1 MLIHFKIALI
11 VLTIITFSITF
22 LTFNPP
28 VSAIKNM
35 DNEMNQG
42 NNKNQDQLAVIT
54 NINLENIEKKG
65 FLKVVAFING
75 EDFSKKIPLDKL
87 KDTTKKVKVKF
98 SMDKENELV
107 SATTPDEFFVCAYH
121 VQSPNVKLDSSV
133 KKNSIEYFD
142 CNEGD
147 IQSVT
152 EPTEINLF
160 KPKSQVYSKSI
171 NYHNFYAKPKV
182 VSFTNL
188 DNNNNNNNTKSTG
201 NTTATS
207 SANLKIKSNHDYDDD
222 NKPVKVKI
230 VVPLEDRKD
239 IKKLKVMAMLKGQ
252 IKSEMIEDVQEEF
265 DKIGSYTIERIFAFD
280 KNTDI
285 GPIQIGDRF
294 HGCASG
300 EGLKPKEGTECEKRL
315 IKDFDKIHTLPI
327 HAKISPKP

>member
-1 MLIHFKIALI
+1 M
-11 VLTIITFSITF
+11 TFD
-22 LTFNPP
+22 P
-28 VSAIKNM
+28 VSAIKKIDSEVNG
-35 DNEMNQG
+35 E
-42 NNKNQDQLAVIT
+42 NNNNQDQLAVIT

-87 KDTTKKVKVKF
+87 KESTKKVKVKF
-98 SMDKENELV
+98 EMDKENELV
-107 SATTPDEFFVCAYH
+107 SATKPDEFFVCAYH
-121 VQSPNVKLDSSV
+121 VQSPNIKSDSSV
-133 KKNSIEYFD
+133 KQNSIEYFD

-152 EPTEINLF
+152 EPTEVNLF
-160 KPKSQVYSKSI
+160 KTKSQVYSKSV

-182 VSFTNL
+182 VSFVSL
-188 DNNNNNNNTKSTG
+188 DNNTKTTG
-201 NTTATS
+201 DNTTS
-207 SANLKIKSNHDYDDD
+207 SNNLKIKSNDDDD
-222 NKPVKVKI
+222 NNNKPIKVKI
-230 VVPLEDRKD
+230 VVPLDDRKD

-252 IKSEMIEDVQEEF
+252 IKYEIIEDVQKEF
-265 DKIGSYTIERIFAFD
+265 DKIGGYTIERIFAFD

-300 EGLKPKEGTECEKRL
+300 EGLKPNEGTECEKRL
-315 IKDFDKIHTLPI
+315 IKDFDKVHTLPV

>member
-1 MLIHFKIALI
+1 MLIQFKIALI
-11 VLTIITFSITF
+11 VLIITTFSIACMTF
-22 LTFNPP
+22 DP
-28 VSAIKNM
+28 VSAIKKM
-35 DNEMNQG
+35 DSEVNGE
-42 NNKNQDQLAVIT
+42 NNNNQDQLAVIT

-87 KDTTKKVKVKF
+87 KESTKKVKVKF
-98 SMDKENELV
+98 EMDKENELV
-107 SATTPDEFFVCAYH
+107 SATKPDEFFVCAYH
-121 VQSPNVKLDSSV
+121 VQSPNIKSDSSV
-133 KKNSIEYFD
+133 KQNSIEYFD

-152 EPTEINLF
+152 EPTEVNLF
-160 KPKSQVYSKSI
+160 KTKSQVYSKSV

-182 VSFTNL
+182 VSFVNL
-188 DNNNNNNNTKSTG
+188 DNNTKTTG
-201 NTTATS
+201 DNTTS
-207 SANLKIKSNHDYDDD
+207 SNNLKIKSNNDNDNNN

-230 VVPLEDRKD
+230 VVPLDDRKD

-252 IKSEMIEDVQEEF
+252 IKYEIIEDVQKEF
-265 DKIGSYTIERIFAFD
+265 DKIGGYTIERIFAFD

-300 EGLKPKEGTECEKRL
+300 EGLKPNEGTECEKRL
-315 IKDFDKIHTLPI
+315 IKDFDKVHTLPV

>member
-1 MLIHFKIALI
+1 MLIQFKIALI
-11 VLTIITFSITF
+11 VLTITTFSIACMTF
-22 LTFNPP
+22 DP
-28 VSAIKNM
+28 VSAIKKM
-35 DNEMNQG
+35 DSEVNGE
-42 NNKNQDQLAVIT
+42 NNNNQDQLAVIT

-87 KDTTKKVKVKF
+87 KESTKKVKVKF
-98 SMDKENELV
+98 EMDKENELV
-107 SATTPDEFFVCAYH
+107 SATKPDEFFVCAYH
-121 VQSPNVKLDSSV
+121 VQSPNIKSDSSV
-133 KKNSIEYFD
+133 KQNSIEYFD

-152 EPTEINLF
+152 EPTEVNLF
-160 KPKSQVYSKSI
+160 KTKSQVYSKSV

-182 VSFTNL
+182 VSFVNL
-188 DNNNNNNNTKSTG
+188 DNNTKTTG
-201 NTTATS
+201 DNTTS
-207 SANLKIKSNHDYDDD
+207 SNNLKIKSNHDDNNN

-230 VVPLEDRKD
+230 VVPLDDRKD

-252 IKSEMIEDVQEEF
+252 VKYEVIEDVQKEF
-265 DKIGSYTIERIFAFD
+265 DKIGGYTIERIFAFD

-300 EGLKPKEGTECEKRL
+300 EGLKPNEGTECEKRL
-315 IKDFDKIHTLPI
+315 IKDFDKVHTLPV

>member
-1 MLIHFKIALI
+1 MLIQFKIALI
-11 VLTIITFSITF
+11 VLTITTFSIACMTF
-22 LTFNPP
+22 DP
-28 VSAIKNM
+28 VSAIKKM
-35 DNEMNQG
+35 DSEVNGE
-42 NNKNQDQLAVIT
+42 NNNNQDQLAVIT

-87 KDTTKKVKVKF
+87 KESTKKVKVKF
-98 SMDKENELV
+98 EMDKENELV
-107 SATTPDEFFVCAYH
+107 SATKPDEFFVCAYH
-121 VQSPNVKLDSSV
+121 VQSPNIKSDSSV
-133 KKNSIEYFD
+133 KQNSIEYFD

-152 EPTEINLF
+152 EPTEVNLF
-160 KPKSQVYSKSI
+160 KTKSQVYSKSV

-182 VSFTNL
+182 VSFVNL
-188 DNNNNNNNTKSTG
+188 DNNTKTTG
-201 NTTATS
+201 DNTTS
-207 SANLKIKSNHDYDDD
+207 SNNLKIKSNNDNDNNN

-230 VVPLEDRKD
+230 VVPLDDRKD

-265 DKIGSYTIERIFAFD
+265 DKIGSYTIERVFAFD

-300 EGLKPKEGTECEKRL
+300 EGLKPNEGTECEKRL
-315 IKDFDKIHTLPI
+315 IKDFDKVHTLPV

>member
-1 MLIHFKIALI
+1 MLIQFKIALI
-11 VLTIITFSITF
+11 VLTITTFSIACMTF
-22 LTFNPP
+22 DP
-28 VSAIKNM
+28 VSAIKKM
-35 DNEMNQG
+35 DSEVNGE
-42 NNKNQDQLAVIT
+42 NNNNQDQLAVIT

-87 KDTTKKVKVKF
+87 KESTKKVQVKF
-98 SMDKENELV
+98 EMDKENELV
-107 SATTPDEFFVCAYH
+107 SATKPDEFFVCAYH
-121 VQSPNVKLDSSV
+121 VQSPNIKSDSSV
-133 KKNSIEYFD
+133 KQNSIEYFD

-152 EPTEINLF
+152 EPTEVNLF
-160 KPKSQVYSKSI
+160 KTKSQVYSKSV

-182 VSFTNL
+182 VSSVNL
-188 DNNNNNNNTKSTG
+188 DNNTKTTG
-201 NTTATS
+201 DNTTS
-207 SANLKIKSNHDYDDD
+207 SNNLKIKSNHDDDNN

-230 VVPLEDRKD
+230 VVPLDDRKD

-252 IKSEMIEDVQEEF
+252 IKYEIIEDVQKEF
-265 DKIGSYTIERIFAFD
+265 DKIGGYTIERIFAFD

-315 IKDFDKIHTLPI
+315 IKDFDKVHTLPV

>member
-1 MLIHFKIALI
+1 MLIQFKIALI
-11 VLTIITFSITF
+11 VLTITTFSIACMTF
-22 LTFNPP
+22 DP
-28 VSAIKNM
+28 VSAIKKM
-35 DNEMNQG
+35 DSEVNGE
-42 NNKNQDQLAVIT
+42 NNNNQDQLAVIT

-75 EDFSKKIPLDKL
+75 EDFSKKILLDKL
-87 KDTTKKVKVKF
+87 KESTKKVKVKF
-98 SMDKENELV
+98 EMDKENELV
-107 SATTPDEFFVCAYH
+107 SATKPDEFFVCAYH
-121 VQSPNVKLDSSV
+121 VQSPNIKSDSSV
-133 KKNSIEYFD
+133 KQNSIEYFD

-152 EPTEINLF
+152 EPTEVNLF
-160 KPKSQVYSKSI
+160 KTKSQVYSKSV

-182 VSFTNL
+182 VSFVNL
-188 DNNNNNNNTKSTG
+188 DNNTKTTG
-201 NTTATS
+201 DNTTS
-207 SANLKIKSNHDYDDD
+207 SNNLKIKSNNDND

-230 VVPLEDRKD
+230 VVPLDDRKD

-252 IKSEMIEDVQEEF
+252 IKYEIIEDVQKEF
-265 DKIGSYTIERIFAFD
+265 DKIGGYTIERIFAFD

-300 EGLKPKEGTECEKRL
+300 EGLKPNEGTECEKRL
-315 IKDFDKIHTLPI
+315 IKDFDKVHTLPV

>member
-1 MLIHFKIALI
+1 MLIQFKIALI
-11 VLTIITFSITF
+11 VLTITTFSIACMTF
-22 LTFNPP
+22 DP
-28 VSAIKNM
+28 VSAIKKM
-35 DNEMNQG
+35 DSEVNGE
-42 NNKNQDQLAVIT
+42 NNNNQDQLAVIT

-87 KDTTKKVKVKF
+87 KESTKKVQVKF
-98 SMDKENELV
+98 EMDKENELV
-107 SATTPDEFFVCAYH
+107 SATKPDEFFVCAYH
-121 VQSPNVKLDSSV
+121 VQSPNIKSDSSV
-133 KKNSIEYFD
+133 KQNSIEYFD

-152 EPTEINLF
+152 EPTEVNLF
-160 KPKSQVYSKSI
+160 KTKSQVYSKSV

-182 VSFTNL
+182 VSFVNL
-188 DNNNNNNNTKSTG
+188 DNNTKTTG
-201 NTTATS
+201 DNTTS
-207 SANLKIKSNHDYDDD
+207 SNNLKIKSNDDD
-222 NKPVKVKI
+222 DDNNNKPVKVKI
-230 VVPLEDRKD
+230 VVPLDDRKD

-252 IKSEMIEDVQEEF
+252 IKYEIIEDVQKEF
-265 DKIGSYTIERIFAFD
+265 DKIGGYTIERIFAFD

-300 EGLKPKEGTECEKRL
+300 EGLKPNEGTECEKRL
-315 IKDFDKIHTLPI
+315 IKDFDKVHTLPV

>member
-1 MLIHFKIALI
+1 MLIQFKIALI
-11 VLTIITFSITF
+11 VLIITTFSIACMTF
-22 LTFNPP
+22 DP
-28 VSAIKNM
+28 VSAIKKM
-35 DNEMNQG
+35 DSEVNGE
-42 NNKNQDQLAVIT
+42 NNNNQDQLVVIT

-75 EDFSKKIPLDKL
+75 EDFSKKILLDKL
-87 KDTTKKVKVKF
+87 KESTKKVQVKF
-98 SMDKENELV
+98 EMDKENELV
-107 SATTPDEFFVCAYH
+107 SATKPDEFFVCAYH
-121 VQSPNVKLDSSV
+121 VQSPNIKSDSSV
-133 KKNSIEYFD
+133 KQNSIEYFD

-152 EPTEINLF
+152 EPTEVNLF
-160 KPKSQVYSKSI
+160 KTKSQVYSKSV

-182 VSFTNL
+182 VSSVNL
-188 DNNNNNNNTKSTG
+188 DNNTKTTG
-201 NTTATS
+201 DNTTS
-207 SANLKIKSNHDYDDD
+207 SNNLKIKSNHDDDNN

-230 VVPLEDRKD
+230 VVPLDDRKD

-252 IKSEMIEDVQEEF
+252 VKYEVIEDVQKEF
-265 DKIGSYTIERIFAFD
+265 DKIGGYTIERIFAFD

-315 IKDFDKIHTLPI
+315 IKDFERVHTLPI

>member
-1 MLIHFKIALI
+1 MLIQFKIALI
-11 VLTIITFSITF
+11 VLTITTFSIACMTF
-22 LTFNPP
+22 DP
-28 VSAIKNM
+28 VSAIKKM
-35 DNEMNQG
+35 DSEVNGE
-42 NNKNQDQLAVIT
+42 NNNNQDQLAVIT

-87 KDTTKKVKVKF
+87 KESTKKVKVKF
-98 SMDKENELV
+98 EMDKENELV
-107 SATTPDEFFVCAYH
+107 SATKPDEFFVCAYH
-121 VQSPNVKLDSSV
+121 VQSPNIKSDSSV
-133 KKNSIEYFD
+133 KQNSIEYFD

-152 EPTEINLF
+152 EPTEVNLF
-160 KPKSQVYSKSI
+160 KTKSQVYSKSV

-182 VSFTNL
+182 VSFVNL
-188 DNNNNNNNTKSTG
+188 DNNTKTTG
-201 NTTATS
+201 DNTTS
-207 SANLKIKSNHDYDDD
+207 SNNLKIKSNHD
-222 NKPVKVKI
+222 NNNNKKPVKVKI
-230 VVPLEDRKD
+230 VVPLDDRKD

-252 IKSEMIEDVQEEF
+252 VKYEVIEDVQKEF
-265 DKIGSYTIERIFAFD
+265 DKIGGYTIERIFAFD

-315 IKDFDKIHTLPI
+315 IKDFERVHTLPI

>member
-1 MLIHFKIALI
+1 MLIQFKIALI
-11 VLTIITFSITF
+11 VLTITTFSIACMTF
-22 LTFNPP
+22 DP
-28 VSAIKNM
+28 VSAIKKIDSEVNG
-35 DNEMNQG
+35 E
-42 NNKNQDQLAVIT
+42 NNNNQDQLAVIT

-87 KDTTKKVKVKF
+87 KESTKKVKVKF
-98 SMDKENELV
+98 EMDKENELV
-107 SATTPDEFFVCAYH
+107 SATKPDEFFVCAYH
-121 VQSPNVKLDSSV
+121 VQSPNIKSDSSV
-133 KKNSIEYFD
+133 KQNSIEYFD

-152 EPTEINLF
+152 EPTEVNLF
-160 KPKSQVYSKSI
+160 KTKSQVYSKSV

-182 VSFTNL
+182 VSFVNL
-188 DNNNNNNNTKSTG
+188 DNNTKTTG
-201 NTTATS
+201 DNTTS
-207 SANLKIKSNHDYDDD
+207 SNNLKIKSNNDNDNNN

-230 VVPLEDRKD
+230 VVPLDDRKD

-252 IKSEMIEDVQEEF
+252 IKYEIIEDVQKEF
-265 DKIGSYTIERIFAFD
+265 DKIGGYTIERIFAFD

-300 EGLKPKEGTECEKRL
+300 EGLKPNEGTECEKRL
-315 IKDFDKIHTLPI
+315 IKDFDKVHTLPV

>member
-1 MLIHFKIALI
+1 MLIQFKIALI
-11 VLTIITFSITF
+11 VLTITTFSIACMTF
-22 LTFNPP
+22 DP
-28 VSAIKNM
+28 VSAIKKM
-35 DNEMNQG
+35 DSEVNGE
-42 NNKNQDQLAVIT
+42 NNNNQDQLAVIT

-87 KDTTKKVKVKF
+87 KESTKKVKVKF
-98 SMDKENELV
+98 EMDKENELV
-107 SATTPDEFFVCAYH
+107 SATKPDEFFVCAYH
-121 VQSPNVKLDSSV
+121 VQSPNIKSDSSV
-133 KKNSIEYFD
+133 KQNSIEYFD

-152 EPTEINLF
+152 EPTEVNLF
-160 KPKSQVYSKSI
+160 KTKSQVYSKSV

-182 VSFTNL
+182 VSFVNL
-188 DNNNNNNNTKSTG
+188 DNNTKTTG
-201 NTTATS
+201 DNTTS
-207 SANLKIKSNHDYDDD
+207 SNNLKIKSNNDTDNNN

-230 VVPLEDRKD
+230 VVPLDDRKD

-252 IKSEMIEDVQEEF
+252 IKYEIIEDVQKEF
-265 DKIGSYTIERIFAFD
+265 DKIGGYTIERIFAFD

-300 EGLKPKEGTECEKRL
+300 EGLKPNEGTECEKRL
-315 IKDFDKIHTLPI
+315 IKDFDKVHTLPV

>member
-1 MLIHFKIALI
+1 MLIQFKIALI
-11 VLTIITFSITF
+11 VLIITTFSIACMTF
-22 LTFNPP
+22 DP
-28 VSAIKNM
+28 VSAIKKM
-35 DNEMNQG
+35 DSEVNGE
-42 NNKNQDQLAVIT
+42 NNNNQDQLAVIT

-75 EDFSKKIPLDKL
+75 EDFSKKILLDKL
-87 KDTTKKVKVKF
+87 KESTKKVKVKF
-98 SMDKENELV
+98 EMDKENELV
-107 SATTPDEFFVCAYH
+107 SATKPNEFFVCAYH
-121 VQSPNVKLDSSV
+121 VQSPNIKSDSSV
-133 KKNSIEYFD
+133 KQNSIEYFD

-152 EPTEINLF
+152 EPTEVNLF
-160 KPKSQVYSKSI
+160 KTKSQVYSKSV

-182 VSFTNL
+182 VSSVNL
-188 DNNNNNNNTKSTG
+188 DNNTKTTG
-201 NTTATS
+201 DNTTS
-207 SANLKIKSNHDYDDD
+207 SNNLKIKSNHDDDNN

-230 VVPLEDRKD
+230 VVPLDDRKD

-252 IKSEMIEDVQEEF
+252 VKYEVIEDVQKEF
-265 DKIGSYTIERIFAFD
+265 DKIGGYTIERIFAFD

-315 IKDFDKIHTLPI
+315 IKDFERVHTLPI

>member
-1 MLIHFKIALI
+1 MLIQFKIALI
-11 VLTIITFSITF
+11 VLTITTFSIAYMTF
-22 LTFNPP
+22 DS
-28 VSAIKNM
+28 VSAIKKTDSEVNG
-35 DNEMNQG
+35 E
-42 NNKNQDQLAVIT
+42 NNNNQDQLAVIT

-75 EDFSKKIPLDKL
+75 EDFSKKILLDKL
-87 KDTTKKVKVKF
+87 KESTKKVKVKF
-98 SMDKENELV
+98 EMDKENELV
-107 SATTPDEFFVCAYH
+107 SATKPDEFFVCAYH
-121 VQSPNVKLDSSV
+121 VQSPNIKSDSSV
-133 KKNSIEYFD
+133 KQNSIEYFD

-152 EPTEINLF
+152 EPTEVNLF
-160 KPKSQVYSKSI
+160 KTKSQVYSKSV
-171 NYHNFYAKPKV
+171 NYHNFYAKSKV
-182 VSFTNL
+182 VSSVNL
-188 DNNNNNNNTKSTG
+188 DNNTKTTG
-201 NTTATS
+201 VNTTS
-207 SANLKIKSNHDYDDD
+207 SNNLKIKSNHDDDNNN

-230 VVPLEDRKD
+230 VVPLDDRKD

-252 IKSEMIEDVQEEF
+252 VKYEVIEDVQKEF
-265 DKIGSYTIERIFAFD
+265 DKIGGYTIERIFAFD

-315 IKDFDKIHTLPI
+315 IKDFEKVHTLPI